1 MNAFPAS
8 CGITRNA
15 STSPAPNNSTS
26 PVAAG
31 ATPET
36 TSLENDRTQQSLPFE
51 VEDRGQEGFADTVQE
66 FASMAVDEEKAALER
81 DQAAEQS
88 TSENLQ
94 TAVEQERVNQER
106 ERTREFFDAPETT
119 DPEKE
124 AIQKDIQNKHLSLA
138 SSADW
143 HKRESI
149 ETAPRA
155 STVLSDSASETSQT
169 GDDDPKLEGQDSR
182 PGGRS
187 RVTLAVPDD
196 DPNARRPTHSRG
208 DTVASGITV
217 ASSRRSGRSMPSLR
231 RRETKL
237 AQKKAHPWQHLGI
250 TLGLPMILLFD
261 LVVPCIIYYV
271 WFDHHRRERD
281 RNCQEERD
289 RTGSCSIPLLNYDK
303 DILGFAIISFG
314 FGELWIL
321 IARVH
326 RLWVHRD
333 ACAPLLSRS
342 RWELDATSWVYGV
355 ALIMGLI
362 PFVVGSELEI
372 PQLYLYSPSFIM
384 AFLGALMVLTTLVPI
399 KIPIGIN
406 SHARGSRIR
415 PFIYYAAEDFIA
427 VDGLQ
432 DREFRVR
439 YNDRYETNRRF
450 RRFFVYLTLF
460 WIWGVIVYI
469 GCASA
474 IIWNLEFHY
483 AFGLTFGILFTWI
496 FVWAGMTAIWVK
508 REMKAEHEE
517 YENDEVEA

>member
-1 MNAFPAS
+1 
-8 CGITRNA
+8 
-15 STSPAPNNSTS
+15 
-26 PVAAG
+26 
-31 ATPET
+31 
-36 TSLENDRTQQSLPFE
+36 
-51 VEDRGQEGFADTVQE
+51 
-66 FASMAVDEEKAALER
+66 
-81 DQAAEQS
+81 
-88 TSENLQ
+88 
-94 TAVEQERVNQER
+94 
-106 ERTREFFDAPETT
+106 
-119 DPEKE
+119 
-124 AIQKDIQNKHLSLA
+124 
-138 SSADW
+138 
-143 HKRESI
+143 
-149 ETAPRA
+149 
-155 STVLSDSASETSQT
+155 
-169 GDDDPKLEGQDSR
+169 
-182 PGGRS
+182 
-187 RVTLAVPDD
+187 
-196 DPNARRPTHSRG
+196 
-208 DTVASGITV
+208 
-217 ASSRRSGRSMPSLR
+217 MPSLR

-271 WFDHHRRERD
+271 WFDHHRRKRD
-281 RNCQEERD
+281 R
-289 RTGSCSIPLLNYDK
+289 
-303 DILGFAIISFG
+303 
-314 FGELWIL
+314 
-321 IARVH
+321 H
-326 RLWVHRD
+326 
-333 ACAPLLSRS
+333 
-342 RWELDATSWVYGV
+342 
-355 ALIMGLI
+355 
-362 PFVVGSELEI
+362 ELEI

-483 AFGLTFGILFTWI
+483 AFGLIFGILFTWI

-517 YENDEVEA
+517 YEKDEVEA